1 MLGRIFMV
9 VEEEEDVLLA
19 LVATTDAVFVKLWV
33 EMIMIAIIDATITI
47 TAGLVDIIIFQLV
60 R

>member
-1 MLGRIFMV
+1 MV

-19 LVATTDAVFVKLWV
+19 LVATADAVFVKLWV
-33 EMIMIAIIDATITI
+33 EMIVIAIIDATITI
-47 TAGLVDIIIFQLV
+47 TAGLVDIIIYQLV